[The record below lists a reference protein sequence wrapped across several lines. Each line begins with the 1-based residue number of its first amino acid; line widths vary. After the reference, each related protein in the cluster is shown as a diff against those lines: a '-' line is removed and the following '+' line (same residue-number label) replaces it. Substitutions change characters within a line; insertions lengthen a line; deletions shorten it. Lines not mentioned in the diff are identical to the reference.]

1 MSAARHIC
9 LVTNSKLRL
18 QPRLTEAI
26 GKLNSVSRA
35 DT

>member
-9 LVTNSKLRL
+9 LVTKLRL

-35 DT
+35 ETS